1 MAREDFLITGHKPV
15 GRGAFG
21 TVFAATRIADGRR
34 VALKL
39 VLHNGEWGPE
49 RIEAERKGAILQ
61 QRFADAHGMV
71 PAVYDF
77 GADGDDFFIAM
88 EFIEGISLE
97 GLLRNGRLPAE
108 EAAAHAAWVCAF
120 LEKAHAFCG
129 VVDGQSY
136 RIVHTDL
143 KPAHLMISP
152 DGGRR
157 VLDFGIAKALEESRE
172 LGTDIART
180 IAYAAPERLVS
191 DQVNPHADF
200 WSLGVMLYEMICGH
214 RPYPRFEGP
223 RFRRELEHAIV
234 SNAPRAPLP
243 ESCPPALG
251 AIISKLLTFQVEHR
265 YPSAAA
271 IKADLDAFIRGETP
285 DAVTIY
291 ETPATTPVH
300 RVAGSAAAAVADGVN
315 TLAPAS
321 AAPESASLV
330 ATTPATLPRSVEIP
344 PTERK
349 PVMPATVAVPGS
361 PVRQPN
367 RSVGVRVKT
376 AVVMLALLVIAVTEG
391 VAWIFAERYRDTMLG
406 LDERSVMDRKRAYEG
421 VDRAG
426 LFDLGLRTRV
436 HPRLRPALVA
446 VGDRVIADYRR
457 EEPAMGPAEWAQANA
472 ALTWAIELSR
482 SSRSLLAKQL
492 TAAGHVKRFEAQAA
506 RGGAATLLSQEAMAL
521 FRAAADTDPKSFDP
535 YLGMARLQVYALSDV
550 EAAATSIDEAEE
562 RGYVRG
568 RREAALLGDGY
579 LRRAGAAWRRAR
591 VLTGEQ
597 RTRELHNAGS
607 DYERCVEL
615 FDPIVA
621 FGNAAKN
628 LEICKAQLETV
639 ARMLEHDDDEHEE
652 ES

>member
-1 MAREDFLITGHKPV
+1 MAREDFQVTGHKPV
-15 GRGAFG
+15 GRGSFG
-21 TVFAATRIADGRR
+21 TVFAATRISDGTR

-61 QRFADAHGMV
+61 QRFAQAHGMV

-88 EFIEGISLE
+88 EFIEGTSLE
-97 GLLRNGRLPAE
+97 ALLRHGRLAPA
-108 EAAAHAAWVCAF
+108 EAAAHAAWVCEF

-129 VVDGQSY
+129 VVDGKAY

-143 KPAHLMISP
+143 KPAHLMISANG
-152 DGGRR
+152 DRR

-200 WSLGVMLYEMICGH
+200 WSLGVMLYEMVCGH
-214 RPYPRFEGP
+214 RPYPQFDGP

-234 SNAPRAPLP
+234 SNAPRASLP

-251 AIISKLLTFQVEHR
+251 AIISKLLAFQVEHR

-271 IKADLDAFIRGETP
+271 IKADLDAFLRGDVPE
-285 DAVTIY
+285 ALTIY
-291 ETPATTPVH
+291 ETPATMPVQ
-300 RVAGSAAAAVADGVN
+300 RAAGASAAATAVVTAEPV
-315 TLAPAS
+315 A
-321 AAPESASLV
+321 
-330 ATTPATLPRSVEIP
+330 ATTPATLPRTREVP
-344 PTERK
+344 PTEPRSA
-349 PVMPATVAVPGS
+349 PSAPAPAAAVRRTV
-361 PVRQPN
+361 RE
-367 RSVGVRVKT
+367 RVK
-376 AVVMLALLVIAVTEG
+376 LAAGILVLLVIAITEG
-391 VAWIFAERYRDTMLG
+391 VAWIFAERFRDTMSN
-406 LDERSVMDRKRAYEG
+406 LDERSVTERRRAYEG
-421 VDRAG
+421 VDRAA
-426 LFDLGLRTRV
+426 LLDLGLRFRV
-436 HPRLRPALVA
+436 HRRLRPALVA
-446 VGDRVIADYRR
+446 VGDRVILDYRR
-457 EEPAMGPAEWAQANA
+457 EEPAMGAAEWAQAHT
-472 ALTWAIELSR
+472 ALTWALDLSR
-482 SSRSLLAKQL
+482 STAALRGKQL
-492 TAAGHVKRFEAQAA
+492 VAAGHVKRFEAQAA
-506 RGGAATLLSQEAMAL
+506 RGGAATLLSQQAL
-521 FRAAADTDPKSFDP
+521 ARFRAAADADPESFDP
-535 YLGMARLQVYALSDV
+535 YLGMARLQVYALADV
-550 EAAATSIDEAEE
+550 DAAAASIDEAEE

-579 LRRAGAAWRRAR
+579 MRRATAAWRRAR
-591 VLTGEQ
+591 VLSGDQ
-597 RTRELHNAGS
+597 RIRELHLAHD

-628 LEICKAQLETV
+628 LEICKAQLEAVT
-639 ARMLEHDDDEHEE
+639 RMLEPEHDEDRE